1 MGIVIRV
8 VLTYAFLWLCFRIL
22 GKRELSRMAPL
33 EVVTLLLIPQ
43 LFSRALPGEDYS
55 MTNAIVGA
63 STLVCLVFLGSA
75 ATYRSQWLGRIAT
88 PGPTVLVEHGRWV
101 EPSLNQERMT
111 PGEVFDAMHRS
122 GLSELS
128 QVQWALLQADG
139 KIAIIPYSSPG
150 ER

>member
-8 VLTYAFLWLCFRIL
+8 ILTYLFLWLCFRIL

-33 EVVTLLLIPQ
+33 EIVTLLLIPQ

-75 ATYRSQWLGRIAT
+75 TTYRSRWLSKMT
-88 PGPTVLVEHGRWV
+88 LPSPTVLVEHGHWV
-101 EPSLNQERMT
+101 EPHMHQERMT
-111 PGEVFDAMHRS
+111 PTEVFDAMHHS
-122 GLSELS
+122 GLSDLAE
-128 QVQWALLQADG
+128 VQWAVLQADG
-139 KIAIIPYSSPG
+139 KIAIIPYPPQHHS
-150 ER
+150 